1 MMMAPS
7 YGMPQMMAPS
17 YPPYGMPMMAPPM
30 MVAPPVAPPPAAP
43 APAPAPAPA
52 AAAPAPAPAAAA
64 PAPEPEPSMSEIL
77 FPEPAPASV
86 PAAPKPPKS
95 PARGLLARAAP
106 TAASRARSRAKS
118 PTTRDRAFH
127 AFGRGNTRPTSG
139 GARAAAQF
147 GATLAAPFRQESTA
161 RPSVHP
167 SPPALAGFLH
177 GDYLAT
183 FNVKA
188 PVEEAPAYKPR
199 PPNEDR
205 SGGMQTNYM
214 ETHLRKALK
223 EPPPQPQ
230 QMPPL
235 RVDAQEGVLERT
247 LQVRPPPPPP
257 AASAAAGGAVV
268 PPLTPSSL
276 RRVQRARSANS
287 LFEEKQRAAAAAAK
301 SAAPSAAAPAAAA
314 PPAATELSANYRWLP
329 AYDPSAYGAA
339 AGGAPPPMSGAP
351 MPLPTQNTGWVPRA
365 LGDERAPKRF
375 LGSHPAVL
383 RAIPAAGVRKK
394 RIDDKDM
401 RKVWNPE
408 DN

>member
-1 MMMAPS
+1 M
-7 YGMPQMMAPS
+7 
-17 YPPYGMPMMAPPM
+17 
-30 MVAPPVAPPPAAP
+30 
-43 APAPAPAPA
+43 
-52 AAAPAPAPAAAA
+52 
-64 PAPEPEPSMSEIL
+64 
-77 FPEPAPASV
+77 
-86 PAAPKPPKS
+86 
-95 PARGLLARAAP
+95 
-106 TAASRARSRAKS
+106 TADAVASRLTARQP

-247 LQVRPPPPPP
+247 LQVRRRRRRPPPPPPP
-257 AASAAAGGAVV
+257 AA
-268 PPLTPSSL
+268 PSCHL
-276 RRVQRARSANS
+276 
-287 LFEEKQRAAAAAAK
+287 
-301 SAAPSAAAPAAAA
+301 
-314 PPAATELSANYRWLP
+314 
-329 AYDPSAYGAA
+329 
-339 AGGAPPPMSGAP
+339 
-351 MPLPTQNTGWVPRA
+351 
-365 LGDERAPKRF
+365 
-375 LGSHPAVL
+375 
-383 RAIPAAGVRKK
+383 
-394 RIDDKDM
+394 
-401 RKVWNPE
+401 
-408 DN
+408 